1 MHTKR
6 LQRETE
12 IRQCIEHLTKWQ
24 KRAIFTI
31 FICSILKTKTQ
42 NPVLEN
48 KEMKK
53 LVVSMTVGLVLAAGL
68 GHALANSLK
77 DVAMDANRVQNNKVE
92 AAISMH

>member
-24 KRAIFTI
+24 KRAI